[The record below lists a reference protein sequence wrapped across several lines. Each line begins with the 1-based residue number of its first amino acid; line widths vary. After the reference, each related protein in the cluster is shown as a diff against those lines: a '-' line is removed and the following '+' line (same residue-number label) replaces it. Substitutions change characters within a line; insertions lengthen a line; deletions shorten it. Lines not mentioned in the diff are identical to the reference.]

1 MPLNKKQFS
10 MEVAGRALTL
20 EVSDLAKQANAAVLG
35 RYGETAVLATVVM
48 TEKDKNG
55 NYLPLLVDYEEKFYA
70 AGKIIGS
77 RYVRREGR
85 PSEEAILSGRLVD
98 RTIRPLFDQRIRRE
112 IQVVV
117 TILAFDG
124 ENDPDFVALNAAS
137 TALAISD
144 IPWNGPVS
152 GMKIASVNGTLE
164 INPAISKLKN
174 EQPKFEAFFAG
185 PKNRINMIEL
195 AGNEAEEPLV
205 LSGFETVQK
214 EINRLIDWQN
224 EIAAKIGKPKTRL
237 ELTEPDAELQKKVKD
252 FLADKLEKAVYR
264 QSKTE
269 YQSQI
274 GDLLHAMT
282 ASLNEEDSKTDAEH
296 IFEEELDRL
305 VHKNILEKELRPDSR
320 RIDEVRQLNGE
331 VSLLGRTHGSALF
344 SRGDTQSLSITTI
357 APPGAEQLVETMET
371 TGKRR
376 FLHHYNFPAY
386 SVGEIGSFR
395 GPGRREIGHGALAEK
410 ALKAIIPPFDIF
422 PYTIRVVSETL
433 SSNGSSSMASACAAS
448 LSMMDAGVPIKKP
461 VGGIAMGLMY
471 ELDDKYKIVTDIQGP
486 EDHHGDM
493 DLKVAGTDAGVT
505 AIQMDVKIPGITAK
519 IFSDA
524 LAQAKKA
531 RLEIIG
537 FIKTVLAEPRPQI
550 SKYAPIVLTIKID
563 PERIGE
569 VIGPG
574 GKVING
580 IIAATGGETTIDIE
594 EDGKIFISGP
604 TKELAEAAL
613 ERVKSIVKTYKLGE
627 MVDGK
632 VVKILDFGAIVEF
645 GNRDGM
651 IHISELKDGYVKTV
665 DEVLKMGQ
673 IVQAKIIRLDPDGRI
688 GLSLKGIKNPA

>member
-1 MPLNKKQFS
+1 MNKQQFS
-10 MEVAGRALTL
+10 IDIAGRTLTL
-20 EVSDLAKQANAAVLG
+20 EVSDMAKQANAAVLG

-152 GMKIASVNGTLE
+152 GMKIASFNGSFE
-164 INPAISKLKN
+164 INPPINKLKN
-174 EQPKFEAFFAG
+174 QDQKFEAFFAG
-185 PKNRINMIEL
+185 PKDRINMIEL
-195 AGNEAEEPLV
+195 AGNEAEESVV
-205 LSGFETVQK
+205 LQGFETAQK
-214 EINRLIDWQN
+214 EINKLIEWQN
-224 EIAAKIGKPKTRL
+224 EIKQKIGKSKTQL
-237 ELTEPDAELQKKVKD
+237 EFAKPDTELQKKVKD
-252 FLADKLEKAVYR
+252 FLIGKLEKAVYQ

-269 YQSQI
+269 YQNQI
-274 GDLLHAMT
+274 GRLLHEMT
-282 ASLNEEDSKTDAEH
+282 ASLDEEDNKTDAEH
-296 IFEEELDRL
+296 IFEEELDLL

-320 RIDEVRQLNGE
+320 KLDEVRQLNGE
-331 VSLLGRTHGSALF
+331 VGLLARTHGSALF

-410 ALKAIIPPFDIF
+410 ALKAIIPPFDVF

-471 ELDDKYKIVTDIQGP
+471 ETDSNYKIVTDIQGP

-493 DLKVAGTDAGVT
+493 DLKVAGTDAGIT

-519 IFSDA
+519 IFSDG
-524 LAQAKKA
+524 LNQAKKA
-531 RLEIIG
+531 RLKIIG
-537 FIKTVLAEPRPQI
+537 FIKTVLPEPRPQL

-604 TKELAEAAL
+604 TKELAEEAL

-627 MVDGK
+627 MVSGK

-665 DEVLKMGQ
+665 DEVLKLDEQ
-673 IVQAKIIRLDPDGRI
+673 VQAKIIRLDPDGRI
-688 GLSLKGIKNPA
+688 GLSLKAIKNG